1 MIEANK
7 SHERGS
13 QFFASK
19 TFRDFKEELIHY
31 DIPTKN
37 PPFVELSFKCC
48 GYGYFPAFK
57 EAMKTNF
64 LKYLTD
70 SVYHCQELMTLKIIY
85 NGFDVNDD
93 SLSRIY
99 KAIRSIL

>member
-1 MIEANK
+1 
-7 SHERGS
+7 
-13 QFFASK
+13 
-19 TFRDFKEELIHY
+19 
-31 DIPTKN
+31 
-37 PPFVELSFKCC
+37 
-48 GYGYFPAFK
+48 
-57 EAMKTNF
+57 MKTNF

-99 KAIRSIL
+99 KAIRSILDRKKLKTLWLQTTNLRKCREEDLSEMFSLIDKCGIEMHCEEINIQMADW